1 MTRALSESAAHAEN
15 PRTQLKEARE
25 RLRELLVESRKTL
38 ELSNNLKSIPHY
50 SFQYTPAPRNV
61 TVSIKTYNPRG
72 ENEDPLFLPIIA
84 ESRHRRT
91 LRSAVTVIEITSMD
105 EEEEEEEFVSEPET
119 SVESKKNDESPAEEA
134 NKQKEEI
141 KSDAPTSD
149 AADKETSSDTLETE
163 GTSKDE
169 TEVAPKT
176 PEKPAE
182 TAEKPKAAKKPADD
196 DSDDDSSSEIIVPS
210 VPKAPTTWPEL
221 PTKVDPESVKTAQD
235 KEWWDDEI
243 LRVAIAQLKAEE
255 LDDELTE
262 GVLVYSPLEAISLLY
277 HGEVEA
283 PPANIKRIF
292 MPLHVDG
299 THWCLLEMSASKD
312 RQTLYVT
319 LFDSLPILNTAEW
332 FQFRWQ
338 EVNRAIE
345 GLARCKVFAKL
356 GWRAKHIEIARVD
369 RRQTNIYDCGPYTVE
384 FLKKRI
390 NDEKGDTVSAFEA
403 AMRRETVKEWL
414 ESDDVDVPLTKAEQE
429 RIKAETEVIQP
440 SKNLV
445 QVKSRIRGRISAIF
459 DS

>member
-1 MTRALSESAAHAEN
+1 MSGENN
-15 PRTQLKEARE
+15 PRAQLAEARTK
-25 RLRELLVESRKTL
+25 LRNLLQESRKSL
-38 ELSNNLKSIPHY
+38 EASNNIKSSPHY

-61 TVSIKTYNPRG
+61 TVSVKTYNPRG
-72 ENEDPLFLPIIA
+72 ENDDPLFLPIIA
-84 ESRHRRT
+84 ESRHRKT
-91 LRSAVTVIEITSMD
+91 LRTCVTVIEITSTD
-105 EEEEEEEFVSEPET
+105 EEEEEEQPSEEVKQEEPKPTEITKEEPKKSSEETSTQSTNNAEAAASSTDKDSSTDTTTQEPKAETKETEPET
-119 SVESKKNDESPAEEA
+119 KKTEETKPKTERKLSKKVGD
-134 NKQKEEI
+134 
-141 KSDAPTSD
+141 D
-149 AADKETSSDTLETE
+149 
-163 GTSKDE
+163 
-169 TEVAPKT
+169 
-176 PEKPAE
+176 
-182 TAEKPKAAKKPADD
+182 DD
-196 DSDDDSSSEIIVPS
+196 DSDDSSDDGIVMPS
-210 VPKAPTTWPEL
+210 IPKAPLTWPDL
-221 PTKVDPESVKTAQD
+221 PKKVDPESVKTAQD

-243 LRVAIAQLKAEE
+243 LRIAIAQLKVEE
-255 LDDELTE
+255 LDDEVTE
-262 GVLVYSPLEAISLLY
+262 NVLVYSPVEVISLLY
-277 HGEVEA
+277 AGEVES
-283 PPANIKRIF
+283 PPSTIKRIF

-356 GWRAKHIEIARVD
+356 GWRAKSIEISRVD

-390 NDEKGDTVSAFEA
+390 FDEKGDTVSAFEA

-414 ESDDVDVPLTKAEQE
+414 ESDEVEIPLSKAEQE
-429 RIKAETEVIQP
+429 KIKAQTEVIEP
-440 SKNLV
+440 TKNIT